1 MPISSEAARK
11 AVAFALAT
19 PRTGSVRYRNA
30 RSDFGGRD
38 SFLLKVRRIG
48 RDYPFGDDVQDGD
61 FGLYLG
67 PHEGAYT
74 VALQSIFGAEII
86 GMEQYPTV
94 PELKQHWEL
103 D

>member
-1 MPISSEAARK
+1 MPISSEAARQ

-19 PRTGSVRYRNA
+19 PRTGSLCYRNA

-48 RDYPFGDDVQDGD
+48 RNYPFGDDIQDGD

-67 PHEGAYT
+67 LHEGAYT
-74 VALQSIFGAEII
+74 VALQSILGAEII
-86 GMEQYPTV
+86 GFEQYPTV
-94 PELKQHWEL
+94 PELRQHWEL